1 MSALRP
7 ISSAP
12 VDEFQS
18 YADRLNRGDPWKRR
32 LHNPYHRSERVD
44 EREIGQESGVEQQG
58 RGDPGVVVD
67 EDDRGWVDLADRRE
81 DLVEDE
87 VVQRE
92 LVKPCCLYCY

>member
-58 RGDPGVVVD
+58 RGDPV
-67 EDDRGWVDLADRRE
+67 ADRRE